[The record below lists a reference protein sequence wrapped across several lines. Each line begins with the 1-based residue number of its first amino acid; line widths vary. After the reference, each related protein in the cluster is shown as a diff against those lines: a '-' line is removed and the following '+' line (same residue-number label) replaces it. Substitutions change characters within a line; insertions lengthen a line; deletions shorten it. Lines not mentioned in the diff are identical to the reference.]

1 MLLVVVVPV
10 HVLRIMRVAVAGQG
24 RCRTLLSL
32 ELVGLGQARDAAL
45 EGELGESRLLIQ
57 AIASLIAPLR
67 VVQRVTAR

>member
-10 HVLRIMRVAVAGQG
+10 HVLRIMRVAAGQG

-32 ELVGLGQARDAAL
+32 ELVGLGQTRNAAL

-57 AIASLIAPLR
+57 AIASLIAQLR